1 MTHRQPPQR
10 GVPGQPPAILVW
22 MIGLAALF
30 FVLAGLKTVSHI
42 VTPFLLAAF
51 LAIISAPVLAWLQ
64 ERGVP
69 SVISIL
75 FLFSL
80 VGVAFFLLFLAL
92 QGAAGSLAEQ
102 APQYQAK
109 LGGWMEQLRAMAEAR
124 GAPPE
129 LLPLEIPLPQASTLT
144 GMATSIATGL
154 GQFTAHTLLVLL
166 AFMFLLLEERTLSDK
181 LSAAFPGRRR
191 ARVRTR
197 RFLRS
202 VYRYLLIKTGASLL
216 TGVLVGTGLS
226 LLGIDFA
233 ILWGILAG
241 LLNFIPTIG
250 SFIAAVPALM
260 IAVIS
265 ADLIDILLV
274 LILYVVVNISIG
286 SILEPRL
293 LGRTLGLSPVI
304 VLISLL
310 VWGWVF
316 GPIGMLLAVPLTMI
330 AKLALDSSPQTR
342 WAGILLSDRVRRLPN
357 ERQPGKRTHATGPE
371 SETGS

>member
-1 MTHRQPPQR
+1 MTLDAPHSHKPSALAWLL
-10 GVPGQPPAILVW
+10 GAASVFIL
-22 MIGLAALF
+22 
-30 FVLAGLKTVSHI
+30 LAGLKTVSHI

-51 LAIISAPVLAWLQ
+51 LAIISAPPMAWMQ
-64 ERGVP
+64 RRGVP
-69 SVISIL
+69 GLVSIL

-80 VGVAFFLLFLAL
+80 VGIAFFLLFLAL
-92 QGAAGSLAEQ
+92 QGAAESLANQ
-102 APQYQAK
+102 APAYQAK
-109 LGGWMEQLRAMAEAR
+109 LAGWLEQIRTMLAER

-129 LLPLEIPLPQASTLT
+129 LLPAQIPLP
-144 GMATSIATGL
+144 ATSTITGTATGIATGL
-154 GQFTAHTLLVLL
+154 GQFTASTLLVLL
-166 AFMFLLLEERTLSDK
+166 AFMFLLLEERTLAHK
-181 LSAAFPGRRR
+181 LAAAFPGRRR

-202 VYRYLLIKTGASLL
+202 VYRYLLIKTGASVL
-216 TGVLVGTGLS
+216 TGLLVGVGLS
-226 LLGIDFA
+226 WLGIDFA

-250 SFIAAVPALM
+250 SFIAAVPALL
-260 IAVIS
+260 VTVVS
-265 ADLIDILLV
+265 GSPLDLLLV
-274 LILYVVVNISIG
+274 GTLYLVVNITIG

-342 WAGILLSDRVRRLPN
+342 WAGILLSDRVRR
-357 ERQPGKRTHATGPE
+357 QPIAATNPDD
-371 SETGS
+371 

>member
-1 MTHRQPPQR
+1 MITDTPPSHR
-10 GVPGQPPAILVW
+10 PGALTWLLGAAAVFIL
-22 MIGLAALF
+22 
-30 FVLAGLKTVSHI
+30 LAGLKTVSHI

-51 LAIISAPVLAWLQ
+51 LAIISAPPMAWMQ
-64 ERGVP
+64 RRGVP
-69 SVISIL
+69 GLVSIL

-80 VGVAFFLLFLAL
+80 VGLAFFLLFLAL
-92 QGAAGSLAEQ
+92 QGAAESLATQ
-102 APQYQAK
+102 APAYQAK
-109 LGGWMEQLRAMAEAR
+109 LAGWLEQIRTMLAER

-129 LLPLEIPLPQASTLT
+129 LLPAQIPLP
-144 GMATSIATGL
+144 ATSTITGTATGIATGL
-154 GQFTAHTLLVLL
+154 GQFTASTLLVLL
-166 AFMFLLLEERTLSDK
+166 AFMFLLLEERTLADK
-181 LSAAFPGRRR
+181 LAAAFPGRRR

-202 VYRYLLIKTGASLL
+202 VYRYLLIKTGASVV
-216 TGVLVGTGLS
+216 TGVLVGVGLS
-226 LLGIDFA
+226 WLGIDFA

-250 SFIAAVPALM
+250 SFIAAVPALL
-260 IAVIS
+260 VTVVS
-265 ADLIDILLV
+265 GSSLDLLLV
-274 LILYVVVNISIG
+274 GALYLVVNISIG

-342 WAGILLSDRVRRLPN
+342 WAGILLSDRVRR
-357 ERQPGKRTHATGPE
+357 QPVTTSTADE
-371 SETGS
+371 